1 MSNANNTL
9 FKQIKELLFGPAR
22 DPFAPETRQHIAL
35 MAFFAWVGLGADGLS
50 SSAYG
55 PEEAFK
61 ALGTHTHL
69 SLYLALATAFTVFLI
84 STAYNQVIELFPT
97 GGGGYK
103 VATQLIGPHAG
114 LVSGAALI
122 VDYVLTIAISVAS
135 GVDAV
140 FSTMPPSWQAH
151 KLLVELALTVFLIFL
166 NLRGVKESITVLTP
180 IFMGFVV
187 SHILIIVYG
196 VAIRANEIPAIVT
209 QTLHETSSLA
219 GQMGWVFVA
228 SLFLR
233 AYSLGGGTY
242 TGIEA
247 VSNNVQGLKE
257 PRVHTGKLTMFY
269 MASSLAF
276 TAGGIILLYLLW
288 QAVPSASGETLNAVA
303 FRSVIAS
310 LGLGSGASYLIL
322 TTVLVLEGALLYVAA
337 NTGLLGGPAVLAN
350 MANDRWVPSQF
361 SSLSS
366 RLVTKYGILIMGLAS
381 ILILLWS
388 GGVVDLLAVLYSIN
402 VFLTFSLSLLGLTLY
417 WWKHHE
423 HPHWALRLFISLVGL
438 VVCTSIL
445 VVTLIEKFFDGGWMT
460 AVITSGVIVLCLL
473 IKKHYRETEA
483 QLAKADTLLA
493 SFPAQPIETEP
504 ALDVD
509 APTAVFFIN
518 RSKGSGMHT
527 LLWVQRL
534 FPGTYRNFIFISV
547 GAVDTK
553 SYGGEGSIEGLRE
566 AVHASCDYY
575 VNFCHQHGLASKSY
589 EAYGTDPIAELTRL
603 AQQVHEH
610 FPNSIFFAS
619 KLIFVHDNWFTRIL
633 HNQTA
638 LQMQRILHLQGMTM
652 VILPMKV
659 E

>member
-1 MSNANNTL
+1 MAQKSS
-9 FKQIKELLFGPAR
+9 FIKQIKELLFGPAR

-61 ALGTHTHL
+61 ALGTHVHL
-69 SLYLALATAFTVFLI
+69 SLYLAIATAFTVFLI

-114 LVSGAALI
+114 LISGAALI

-140 FSTMPPSWQAH
+140 FSSLPTAWQSH
-151 KLLVELALTVFLIFL
+151 KLTVELFLTLFLMFL
-166 NLRGVKESITVLTP
+166 NLRGMKESIKVLTP
-180 IFMGFVV
+180 IFMGFVITHV
-187 SHILIIVYG
+187 LIIVYG
-196 VAIRANEIPAIVT
+196 VAIRGNEIPAIVH

-233 AYSLGGGTY
+233 AYSMGGGTY

-247 VSNNVQGLKE
+247 VSNNVNVLQE

-269 MASSLAF
+269 MATSLAF

-288 QAVPSASGETLNAVA
+288 DAVPSSHGETLNAVA

-310 LGLGSGASYLIL
+310 LGFSPGLSYVLL
-322 TTVLVLEGALLYVAA
+322 TTVLILEGALLYVAA

-350 MANDRWVPSQF
+350 MANDGWTPSQF

-366 RLVTKYGILIMGLAS
+366 RLVTKYGILLMGIAAL
-381 ILILLWS
+381 LILLWS

-402 VFLTFSLSLLGLTLY
+402 VFLTFSLSLTGLTRY
-417 WWKHHE
+417 WWKHRE
-423 HPHWALRLFISLVGL
+423 HPQWALRLGVSVVGL
-438 VVCTSIL
+438 TVTSGIL
-445 VVTLIEKFFDGGWMT
+445 VVTLAEKFFEGGWMT
-460 AVITSGVIVLCLL
+460 LLITSAVIGMCLL
-473 IKKHYRETEA
+473 IRQHYRETAA
-483 QLAKADTLLA
+483 QMAKADHLL
-493 SFPAQPIETEP
+493 SQLPATPVATPP
-504 ALDVD
+504 ALDPE
-509 APTAVFFIN
+509 APTAVFLIS
-518 RSKGSGMHT
+518 RAKGAGMHT
-527 LLWVQRL
+527 ILWVQRL
-534 FPGTYRNFIFISV
+534 FPHVYRNFVFLSV
-547 GAVDTK
+547 GAVDTQ
-553 SYGGEGSIEGLRE
+553 SYGGEGSIEGLK
-566 AVHASCDYY
+566 ASVHSACDYY
-575 VNFCHQHGLASKSY
+575 VNFCHRNGIAAKSY
-589 EAYGTDPIAELTRL
+589 EAYGTDRIAELTRL
-603 AQQVHEH
+603 SERVHEE

-619 KLIFVHDNWFTRIL
+619 KLIFVHDNWLTRIL

-659 E
+659 D

>member
-1 MSNANNTL
+1 MPQPNSSL
-9 FKQIKELLFGPAR
+9 FKQVKELLFGPAR
-22 DPFAPETRQHIAL
+22 DPFSPETRQHIAL
-35 MAFFAWVGLGADGLS
+35 MAFYAWVGLGADGLS

-84 STAYNQVIELFPT
+84 STAYNQVIELFPS

-103 VATQLIGPHAG
+103 VATQLIGPYAG
-114 LVSGAALI
+114 LISGAALI

-140 FSTMPPSWQAH
+140 FSSLPAGWQSH
-151 KLLVELALTVFLIFL
+151 KLTVELGLTVFLILL
-166 NLRGVKESITVLTP
+166 NLRGMKESIRVLTP
-180 IFMGFVV
+180 IFLGFVI
-187 SHILIIVYG
+187 SHVLIIVYG
-196 VAIRANEIPAIVT
+196 VAARGSELPGIVA
-209 QTLHETSSLA
+209 QTLHETTTLS

-247 VSNNVQGLKE
+247 VSNNVQVLKE

-269 MASSLAF
+269 MALSLAF

-288 QAVPSASGETLNAVA
+288 NAAPSGNGETLNAVA
-303 FRSVIAS
+303 FRSIIAS
-310 LGLGSGASYLIL
+310 LGLGSGVSYAIL
-322 TTVLVLEGALLYVAA
+322 TVVLMLEGALLYVAA

-366 RLVTKYGILIMGLAS
+366 RLVTKYGILIMGMAAL
-381 ILILLWS
+381 LILLWS

-417 WWKHHE
+417 WWKHRE
-423 HPHWALRLFISLVGL
+423 HPHWALRLFISVVGL
-438 VVCTSIL
+438 VVCGSIL
-445 VVTLIEKFFDGGWMT
+445 AVTLTEKFFEGGWMT
-460 AVITSGVIVLCLL
+460 VLITSAVIGLCLL
-473 IKKHYRETEA
+473 IRQHYRQTAA
-483 QLAKADTLLA
+483 QMAKADQLLA
-493 SFPAQPIETEP
+493 AFPVHGVDNPP
-504 ALDVD
+504 ALDPE
-509 APTAVFFIN
+509 APSAAFFIN

-534 FPGTYRNFIFISV
+534 FPGIYRNFIFISV
-547 GAVDTK
+547 GAVDTQ
-553 SYGGEGSIEGLRE
+553 SFGGEGSMDGLRE
-566 AVHASCDYY
+566 AVHSSCDYY
-575 VNFCHQHGLASKSY
+575 INFCHQNGIAAKSY
-589 EAYGTDPIAELTRL
+589 EGYGTDRIAELTTL
-603 AQQVHEH
+603 AQQVQQD
-610 FPNSIFFAS
+610 FPNCIFFAS
-619 KLIFVHDNWFTRIL
+619 KLIFVHDNWLTRIL

>member
-1 MSNANNTL
+1 MSQPNNAL
-9 FKQIKELLFGPAR
+9 FKQVKELLFGPPR
-22 DPFAPETRQHIAL
+22 DPFAADTRQHIAL

-84 STAYNQVIELFPT
+84 SIAYNQVIELFPS

-103 VATQLIGPHAG
+103 VASQLIGPYAG

-140 FSTMPPSWQAH
+140 FSSFPPEWQSH
-151 KLLVELALTVFLIFL
+151 KLVIELALTVALILL
-166 NLRGVKESITVLTP
+166 NLRGMKESITVLTP
-180 IFMGFVV
+180 IFLGFVV
-187 SHILIIVYG
+187 THIVIIVYG
-196 VAIRANEIPAIVT
+196 VAIRGHDIPIIVS
-209 QTLHETSSLA
+209 QTLKETSTLTS
-219 GQMGWVFVA
+219 QMGWVFVA

-269 MASSLAF
+269 MAASLAF

-288 QAVPSASGETLNAVA
+288 HAVPSSHGETLNAVV
-303 FRSVIAS
+303 FRSIIDS
-310 LGLGSGASYLIL
+310 LGLSSGPSYVLL
-322 TTVLVLEGALLYVAA
+322 TTVLLLEGALLYVAA

-366 RLVTKYGILIMGLAS
+366 RLVTKYGILIMGLAA
-381 ILILLWS
+381 LFILLWS

-423 HPHWALRLFISLVGL
+423 HPHWILRLLISVVGL
-438 VVCTSIL
+438 VVCVGIL
-445 VVTLIEKFFDGGWMT
+445 AVTLVEKFFEGGWMT
-460 AVITSGVIVLCLL
+460 TLITSAVIGVCLL
-473 IKKHYRETEA
+473 IRHHYRETAA
-483 QLAKADTLLA
+483 QMAKADALLA
-493 SFPAQPIETEP
+493 SFPVQPVDIPPKLEP
-504 ALDVD
+504 D
-509 APTAVFFIN
+509 ASTAIFFIN

-534 FPGTYRNFIFISV
+534 FPGIYRNFIFISV
-547 GAVDTK
+547 GAVDTQ
-553 SYGGEGSIEGLRE
+553 SFSGDEAIESLRE
-566 AVHASCDYY
+566 SVHASCDYY
-575 VNFCHQHGLASKSY
+575 VNFCHQNGLAACAY
-589 EAYGTDPIAELTRL
+589 EAYGTDPIAQLTAL
-603 AQQVHEH
+603 AEKVHEDY
-610 FPNSIFFAS
+610 PNGIFFAS

>member
-1 MSNANNTL
+1 MAQKSGIFL
-9 FKQIKELLFGPAR
+9 QIKELLFGPAR
-22 DPFAPETRQHIAL
+22 DPFSQETRQHIAL

-103 VATQLIGPHAG
+103 VATQLIGTYAG
-114 LVSGAALI
+114 LISGAALI

-140 FSTMPPSWQAH
+140 FSSLPNAWQTH
-151 KLLVELALTVFLIFL
+151 KLTTELILTLLLIGL
-166 NLRGVKESITVLTP
+166 NLRGMKESIKILTP
-180 IFMGFVV
+180 IFMGFVLT
-187 SHILIIVYG
+187 HILIIVYG
-196 VAIRANEIPAIVT
+196 VAARGSEIPTIVS
-209 QTLHETSSLA
+209 QTLTETKNLA

-247 VSNNVQGLKE
+247 VSNNINVLKE

-269 MASSLAF
+269 MALSLAF

-288 QAVPSASGETLNAVA
+288 QAVPSANGETLNAVA

-310 LGLGSGASYLIL
+310 LGLSPTLSYALL
-322 TTVLVLEGALLYVAA
+322 TLLLVLEGALLYVAA

-350 MANDRWVPSQF
+350 MANDGWAPTQF
-361 SSLSS
+361 SSLST
-366 RLVTKYGILIMGLAS
+366 RLVTKYGILMMGFAA

-417 WWKHHE
+417 WWKHRE
-423 HPHWALRLFISLVGL
+423 HPQWGMRLALSFTGL
-438 VVCTSIL
+438 VVAGSIL
-445 VVTLIEKFFDGGWMT
+445 IVTLVEKFFEGGWMT
-460 AVITSGVIVLCLL
+460 VMITSGVIALCLL
-473 IKKHYRETEA
+473 IRQHYRETGA
-483 QLAKADTLLA
+483 QMARADQLLA
-493 SFPAQPIETEP
+493 NIPVTSVANPP
-504 ALDVD
+504 ALDPES
-509 APTAVFFIN
+509 PTAVFLIS

-527 LLWVQRL
+527 ILWVQRL
-534 FPGTYRNFIFISV
+534 FPNIYRNFIFLSV
-547 GAVDTK
+547 GAVDTQ
-553 SYGGEGSIEGLRE
+553 SFGGEGSMEGLKE
-566 AVHASCDYY
+566 SVHSACDYY
-575 VNFCHQHGLASKSY
+575 VNFCHQNGIAAKAY
-589 EAYGTDPIAELTRL
+589 EAFGTDRVAELTKL
-603 AQQVHEH
+603 AEQVHDA
-610 FPNSIFFAS
+610 FPNCIFFAS
-619 KLIFVHDNWFTRIL
+619 KLIFVHDNWLTRIL

-659 E
+659 D